1 METWV
6 PIFVGITAL
15 AFVLQAIA
23 MLGMFF
29 QVRKAVKRAEELA
42 SAFRSRVDPILS
54 RVQVSLEDLTPRI
67 TSIASDAAEMSRL
80 TRSQAQKM
88 DRIITE
94 TLEILRGQLIHLD
107 QILTGAVEKV
117 EEAGSYLR
125 ETVWGPVEKAS
136 AIIKGIQTGI
146 AVLRSSR
153 RRKPSRVPAE
163 EHEDA
168 SNERMAI

>member
-15 AFVLQAIA
+15 AFVLQAVA
-23 MLGMFF
+23 LLGIFV
-29 QVRKAVKRAEELA
+29 QIRKTAKRADELA
-42 SAFRSRVDPILS
+42 SEFRSRVDPILS
-54 RVQVSLEDLTPRI
+54 RLQVSLEDLTPRI
-67 TSIASDAAEMSRL
+67 TNIASDAAEMSRL
-80 TRSQAQKM
+80 ARSQAQKM

-94 TLEILRGQLIHLD
+94 TLDILRGQLIHLD
-107 QILTGAVEKV
+107 RILTGAVEKV

-136 AIIKGIQTGI
+136 AVIKGIQTGI
-146 AVLRSSR
+146 AFLRSTR
-153 RRKPSRVPAE
+153 RQKPSPMPTE

-168 SNERMAI
+168 PDERMAI